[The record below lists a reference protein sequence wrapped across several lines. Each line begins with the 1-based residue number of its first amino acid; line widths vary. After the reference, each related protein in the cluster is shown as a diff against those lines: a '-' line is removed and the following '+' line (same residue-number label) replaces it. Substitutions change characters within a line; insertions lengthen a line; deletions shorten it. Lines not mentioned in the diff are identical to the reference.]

1 MLDFSHSGHYAIALL
16 PEIVL
21 SAWAML
27 VLMIDVFQKGS
38 RSVPSSRMIPWL
50 TLAGL
55 VLAAAANGWLLQVSE
70 VAPTG
75 VIAVDDFRVFVNFV
89 LLLGAAFFVLISTR
103 YLSDENLRLGE
114 LYVLIMFAT
123 VGMMVFAGG
132 RELLVIFLGLELMS
146 VPIYV
151 LVGMNRRRRDS
162 AEGALKYFLLGA
174 FSSAFFLYGIAL
186 VYGSTGTTQLTLISM
201 AVGVDGI
208 GASPL
213 LLVGLAML
221 AVGFA
226 FKVAAVPF
234 HMWTPDA
241 YEGAPA
247 PVTGF
252 MASAVKAAAFA
263 AFLRVFLTAFPGV
276 YDTWDAIAIWLAVA
290 TMIAANLIALVQG
303 NVKRMLAYSSIA
315 HAGYLLVAL
324 AAASVIG
331 VASFLFYA
339 VAYTLMTM
347 GAFAVLIAVGR
358 RGEERVD
365 LEAYRGLGT
374 VQPGIAAAMTLFLLS
389 LAGLPLTA
397 GFVGKLYIFR
407 AAVEQGLVGLA
418 VVLAMASVISYFYY
432 LRVAWYMWFLEPV
445 GAAATGARPERIVM
459 APGIRLAIFAAAVGV
474 VLLGVIPGWLLEVSE
489 RSAASL
495 LPIAPGV
502 FGVLP

>member
-1 MLDFSHSGHYAIALL
+1 VTTLDYSHSGQYAIALL

-27 VLMIDVFQKGS
+27 VLLIDVMQKGS
-38 RSVPSSRMIPWL
+38 RSAPSSPLITWMSM
-50 TLAGL
+50 AGI
-55 VLAAAANGWLLQVSE
+55 VLAAVANGYLLQVSE
-70 VAPTG
+70 VSPLG
-75 VIAVDDFRVFVNFV
+75 VVAVDGFRVFVNFV
-89 LLLGAAFFVLISTR
+89 LLLGAAMFMLMSTR
-103 YLSDENLRLGE
+103 YLADENLRLGE

-132 RELLVIFLGLELMS
+132 RELIVIFLGLELMS

-151 LVGMNRRRRDS
+151 LVGMNRRKLRS

-186 VYGSTGTTQLTLISM
+186 VYGSTGTTHLTTISM
-201 AVGVDGI
+201 AASAGVDGI
-208 GASPL
+208 GASPML
-213 LLVGLAML
+213 MIGIAML

-252 MASAVKAAAFA
+252 MAAAVKAAAFA
-263 AFLRVFLTAFPGV
+263 AFLRVFLTAFPGL
-276 YDTWDAIAIWLAVA
+276 YETWDTIAIWLAVA

-324 AAASVIG
+324 AAASLIG
-331 VASFLFYA
+331 AASFLFYA
-339 VAYTLMTM
+339 VAYTFMTM
-347 GAFAVLIAVGR
+347 GAFAVLIAVGG
-358 RGEERVD
+358 RGEERVELD
-365 LEAYRGLGT
+365 AYRGLGT
-374 VQPGIAAAMTLFLLS
+374 YQPGLAAAMTLFLLS

-397 GFVGKLYIFR
+397 GFIGKLYIFR
-407 AAVEQGLVGLA
+407 AAVEQGLLGLAIVLA
-418 VVLAMASVISYFYY
+418 VVSVVSYFYY
-432 LRVAWYMWFLEPV
+432 LRVAWYMWFLEP
-445 GAAATGARPERIVM
+445 ERGEAVAKVPV
-459 APGIRLAIFAAAVGV
+459 APGVKWAIGIAVVGV
-474 VLLGVIPGWLLEVSE
+474 LLLGVYPSWLFEWSE
-489 RSAASL
+489 LSAASL
-495 LPIAPGV
+495 LPVAPAL
-502 FGVLP
+502 FGMP